1 MTSQTPCERDRWRS
15 HASPTCRTARSL
27 AEMRR
32 AFWPRCATPSRRS
45 EHRRPA
51 EHRRT
56 ADPPSTVIVRSVRPV
71 AQGNPSTV
79 ERPTRR
85 APLSGGAE
93 RHSAGTAVAGAG
105 ILGALLGAAS
115 VPQQQPQII
124 VVVPQPYVPQ
134 PPQPTYVSP
143 PSSQRIWWCRTS
155 QRWYPDVGSCAD
167 GWTR

>member
-1 MTSQTPCERDRWRS
+1 MKIAIVATSLLL
-15 HASPTCRTARSL
+15 ATAI
-27 AEMRR
+27 
-32 AFWPRCATPSRRS
+32 PATAG
-45 EHRRPA
+45 HY
-51 EHRRT
+51 
-56 ADPPSTVIVRSVRPV
+56 
-71 AQGNPSTV
+71 
-79 ERPTRR
+79 
-85 APLSGGAE
+85 GGDG
-93 RHSAGTAVAGAG
+93 GTNWGAVAGAG

-143 PSSQRIWWCRTS
+143 PTSQRIWWCRTS